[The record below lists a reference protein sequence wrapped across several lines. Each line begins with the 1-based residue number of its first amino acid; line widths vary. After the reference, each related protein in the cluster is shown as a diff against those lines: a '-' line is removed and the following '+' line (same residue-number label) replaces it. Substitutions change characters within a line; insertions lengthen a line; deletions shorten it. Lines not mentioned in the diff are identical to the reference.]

1 MDEKMLDRISQAY
14 KGELGEQ
21 SKEDAYKRI
30 DWIRSNVKGD
40 TVLDVGCSQGITSI
54 LLAKEGKT
62 VVGID
67 SERSRIEY
75 AENDKSREGIGDNLT
90 FVCDDF
96 LCHKFDSKFDC
107 VIMGEVLE
115 HVFSPVLFLEKARDL
130 LTENG
135 RLIVTVPF
143 GINPFPDHKRTYYFL
158 EIFRQINERIYVSDI
173 VFIESWLGLF
183 ADLSNK
189 ESKIQF
195 DENFIEKLE
204 DAFFKI
210 DSRKQAGIDR
220 VLSWHNSSNAKVET
234 ANKKINEL
242 EATLKKIKEQNEEQ
256 INKLTSLKEK
266 YDQNIGEKEKDI
278 YNLKLLLNEKTI
290 KLDTLRADYSA
301 RTEDLNKITSDYS
314 DVLTRSYDL
323 EYENKIKEYE
333 LKSLREENELTKRTL
348 QEASSKLE
356 EAQSD
361 LATAKAGIEVRNK
374 KNRDAEGKISSLE
387 LEIEKL
393 NKTLLEYEAR
403 KEASDILQQ
412 ELAQL
417 STELSEK
424 EQDIREKEELI
435 LSLESEIKEEKMNSD
450 ETVNALNELQAKT
463 AGIEDKLVK
472 AQAGVES
479 RNKRIKTAEEKINM
493 LLKENAHLKNTVAEY
508 NTMLYQAKRLNA
520 AYERFPSIKA
530 YNWLRKFRHRR
541 QENTLVSE
549 QDQAIKHEDNKSA
562 KSEPADIKRTSDVSS
577 EPQTGNSNPTQ
588 EKKVSAES
596 KEIKFDMLF
605 SDFQKKAIAET
616 SVRHK
621 EFILR
626 KDCDSLKKLK
636 VACIMDEFTYSCFA
650 PECDLRQL
658 TPENW
663 ENEINKFK
671 PDMLFV
677 ESAWQ
682 GKESKWHGMIVHVK
696 PEFCQLTEYCHQN
709 DIPVVFW
716 CKEDPGWNDAFMAA
730 AGLADYIFTTEIDCI
745 AQYKKNL
752 GNNNVYLL
760 HFAAQ
765 PKLHNPIE
773 REEREDKF
781 CFAGAYYS
789 SHTERTNNFN
799 NIAHYAMRVKGLDIY
814 DRNYNNEKA
823 THKFPEFYKP
833 FILGKLAPEEIDKA
847 YKKYMYNINV
857 TSGTYSQSMFARRCF
872 ELFASN
878 SIVISNYS
886 RGLKTLFGEL
896 AICTNSI
903 DELDLCINN
912 FCANIID
919 LHKYRLMS
927 FRKVTTEDLY
937 EDRLDYII
945 SKVFGVSLKAK
956 SPHITVV
963 SKVETQDQL
972 LKIKKYYEN
981 QTYDNKSLL
990 IKANF
995 DTNRAN
1001 YTTISSHTDLV
1012 KCILERSGYV
1022 AYFDP
1027 LDYYG
1032 KEYLSDLCMMLR
1044 YDDFDAVGKSTYYT
1058 ANKKVIEDFPV
1069 YHEVNSLNIK
1079 RSIMKTKLIDSINFS
1094 TKMAIEGKN
1103 LRMVSIH
1110 EFDYGEGVTEVQ
1122 EELNSNKISLY
1133 KGISYKEIERKAEEI
1148 NCENENIF
1156 SIDICKFFKPGKYN
1170 DVEINEKGN
1179 MLSVKSYLSDDKHQ
1193 YIYNNKLI
1201 KYDADTKEFSCAIF
1215 EGNTTMDVM
1224 AVLICYDATRIKS
1237 EAIYISAGLSKK
1249 IIFPEWTAFLNIS
1262 LRIKGKGE
1270 TCIGSIRFNNAEI
1283 GYRNCFLNKG
1293 NVLVLSNIYP
1303 SYDNLYRNAF
1313 VHQRV
1318 KGYKNEGYN
1327 VDVMCFNNVDPIGYR
1342 EFEGIDVVTGFTKEL
1357 ENILRSGSIDTVCVH
1372 FLNEYMWDVLKN
1384 FKDKIRIII
1393 WCHGSEIQPW
1403 WRRKFLYE
1411 SDQKL
1416 EQAKIQ
1422 SDNRMTF
1429 WNEIFNSLNEYNI
1442 HLVFVSA
1449 YFMKTVEED
1458 YKIIIP
1464 QEKYSIIHN
1473 YINDKLFN
1481 YKPKNIEQRKHILSI
1496 RPFGS
1501 NVYANDLTIKCIKE
1515 LSQTACFKDLTF
1527 HIIGRGK
1534 LFEPLTKELEIFD
1547 NVVVE
1552 DKFLKQS
1559 EIADLHKKNGIFMV
1573 PTRMDSQG
1581 VSRDE
1586 AMSSGLVPVT
1596 NAVAAV
1602 PEFVDDDCG
1611 ILAPAEDYIA
1621 MAKGIEKLY
1630 YEPDLF
1636 LRMSKNAAERVRNES
1651 NAIHTIKKELQLIFQ
1666 K

>member
-21 SKEDAYKRI
+21 PKEDAYKRI
-30 DWIRSNVKGD
+30 DWIQSNVKGD

-75 AENDKSREGIGDNLT
+75 AENDKVSEGIGDNLT

-96 LCHKFDSKFDC
+96 LSHKFDSKFDC

-361 LATAKAGIEVRNK
+361 LATAKEGIEVRNK

-424 EQDIREKEELI
+424 EQDIKEKEELI

-650 PECDLRQL
+650 PECVLRQL

-663 ENEINKFK
+663 KNEINEFK

-682 GKESKWHGMIVHVK
+682 GIEGKWHGMIVHVK

-745 AQYKKNL
+745 TQYKKNL

-765 PKLHNPIE
+765 PKFHNPVE
-773 REEREDKF
+773 TEERIDKF
-781 CFAGAYYS
+781 CFAGSYY
-789 SHTERTNNFN
+789 TNYPERTKAFD
-799 NIAHYAMRVKGLDIY
+799 NIAHYAMRVKGLDIF
-814 DRNYNNEKA
+814 DRNFNDEKA
-823 THKFPEFYKP
+823 VHKFPEFYKP
-833 FILGKLAPEEIDKA
+833 FILGKLEPEEIDKA
-847 YKKYMYNINV
+847 YKRYTYNINAN
-857 TSGTYSQSMFARRCF
+857 SGTWTQIMFARRVF
-872 ELFASN
+872 ELLASN
-878 SIVISNYS
+878 TVSVGNYS
-886 RGLKTLFGEL
+886 KGQKNLFG
-896 AICTNSI
+896 
-903 DELDLCINN
+903 DLCIMTNDVDQLDKN
-912 FCANIID
+912 MHQYCWD
-919 LHKYRLMS
+919 TKQTHKYRLQG
-927 FRKVTTEDLY
+927 FRKVTAEDLY
-937 EDRLDYII
+937 EDRLGYIVQ
-945 SKVFGVSLKAK
+945 KVFDITLKKELPEVTVISL
-956 SPHITVV
+956 
-963 SKVETQDQL
+963 VENDQQTEYIRERFNSQNYTNARL
-972 LKIKKYYEN
+972 IVIEKETDIKKFIAEN
-981 QTYDNKSLL
+981 
-990 IKANF
+990 
-995 DTNRAN
+995 
-1001 YTTISSHTDLV
+1001 V
-1012 KCILERSGYV
+1012 KNGFI
-1022 AYFDP
+1022 AYFDKD
-1027 LDYYG
+1027 DYYG
-1032 KEYLSDLCMMLR
+1032 EDYLYDMAMMLR
-1044 YDDFDAVGKSTYYT
+1044 YDDYDAIGKSTYYDGDGQLQSDT
-1058 ANKKVIEDFPV
+1058 PV
-1069 YHEVNSLNIK
+1069 YHKVESLSIR
-1079 RSIMKTKLIDSINFS
+1079 RSIVKASCLEYVDFENGIINN
-1094 TKMAIEGKN
+1094 ADLN
-1103 LRMVSIH
+1103 MVSIH
-1110 EFDYGEGVTEVQ
+1110 EFDYIQG
-1122 EELNSNKISLY
+1122 SNKSNDIVSSSMDIADRGKPYNELE
-1133 KGISYKEIERKAEEI
+1133 KIA
-1148 NCENENIF
+1148 ENITLNNARVY
-1156 SIDICKFFKPGKYN
+1156 SINVKDIFADGKYN
-1170 DVEINEKGN
+1170 NIILEKNNSG
-1179 MLSVKSYLSDDKHQ
+1179 LDIKSSLQEGQHQ
-1193 YIYNNKLI
+1193 YIYDNKLI
-1201 KYDADTKEFSCAIF
+1201 KYDISDKEYSCVIFQGDTAL
-1215 EGNTTMDVM
+1215 DVM
-1224 AVLICYDATRIKS
+1224 LALICYDANKNRLDT
-1237 EAIYISAGLSKK
+1237 IYVTAGLSKK
-1249 IIFPEWTAFLNIS
+1249 INLPQNTSYFSCA
-1262 LRIKGKGE
+1262 LRVKGAGE
-1270 TCIGSIRFNNAEI
+1270 STVGSIRFNNSSV
-1283 GYRNCFLNKG
+1283 GYEDCFIAKS
-1293 NVLVLSNIYP
+1293 NVLVLTNIYP
-1303 SYDNLYRNAF
+1303 AYDDLYRNAF

-1318 KGYKNEGYN
+1318 KGYKEQGLN
-1327 VDVMCFNNVDPIGYR
+1327 VDVMCFNNVNPVGYR
-1342 EFEGIDVVTGFTKEL
+1342 EFDGIDVATGFTKEL
-1357 ENILRSGSIDTVCVH
+1357 EAILRAGNVDTVCVH
-1372 FLNEYMWDVLKN
+1372 FLNEFMWEVLKN

-1403 WRRKFLYE
+1403 WRRKFNYSNAEELKNAQNE
-1411 SDQKL
+1411 SEKRYALWQ
-1416 EQAKIQ
+1416 
-1422 SDNRMTF
+1422 N
-1429 WNEIFNSLNEYNI
+1429 IFKTASENNMQF
-1442 HLVFVSA
+1442 VFVSD
-1449 YFMKTVEED
+1449 YFRKEVFDD
-1458 YKIIIP
+1458 YKVNLNKDKYVIIP
-1464 QEKYSIIHN
+1464 N
-1473 YINDKLFN
+1473 YINTDLFN
-1481 YKPKNIEQRKHILSI
+1481 YIPKTAEQRKKILSI

-1501 NVYANDLTIKCIKE
+1501 NKYANDLSVLCIKE
-1515 LSQTACFKDLTF
+1515 LANKPFFNDLTF
-1527 HIIGRGK
+1527 HIIGKGR
-1534 LFEPLTKELEIFD
+1534 LFEPIMAELNQYT
-1547 NVVVE
+1547 NVIAE
-1552 DKFLKQS
+1552 NRFLKQD
-1559 EIADLHKKNGIFMV
+1559 EIAELHKENGIFLV

-1596 NAVAAV
+1596 NAVTAI
-1602 PEFVDDDCG
+1602 PEFVDDNCG
-1611 ILAPAEDYIA
+1611 ILAPDEDYIA
-1621 MAKGIEKLY
+1621 MASGIENLY
-1630 YEPDLF
+1630 KEPELF
-1636 LRMSKNAAERVRNES
+1636 LEMSKNSAERVRNQSSFE
-1651 NAIHTIKKELQLIFQ
+1651 HTIKKEIDLITEENND
-1666 K
+1666 

>member
-21 SKEDAYKRI
+21 PKEDAYKRI
-30 DWIRSNVKGD
+30 DWIQSNVKGD

-75 AENDKSREGIGDNLT
+75 AENDKVSEGIGDNLT

-96 LCHKFDSKFDC
+96 LSHKFDSKFDC

-290 KLDTLRADYSA
+290 KLDTLRADHSA

-361 LATAKAGIEVRNK
+361 LATAKEGIEVRNK

-424 EQDIREKEELI
+424 EQDIKEKEELI

-650 PECDLRQL
+650 PECVLRQL

-663 ENEINKFK
+663 KNEINEFK

-682 GKESKWHGMIVHVK
+682 GIEGKWHGMIVHVK

-745 AQYKKNL
+745 TQYKKNL

-765 PKLHNPIE
+765 PKFHNPVE
-773 REEREDKF
+773 TEERIDKF
-781 CFAGAYYS
+781 CFAGSYY
-789 SHTERTNNFN
+789 TNYPERTKAFD
-799 NIAHYAMRVKGLDIY
+799 NIAHYAMRVKGLDIF
-814 DRNYNNEKA
+814 DRNFNDEKA
-823 THKFPEFYKP
+823 VHKFPEFYKP
-833 FILGKLAPEEIDKA
+833 FILGKLEPEEIDKA
-847 YKKYMYNINV
+847 YKRYTYNINAN
-857 TSGTYSQSMFARRCF
+857 SGTWTQIMFARRVF
-872 ELFASN
+872 ELLASN
-878 SIVISNYS
+878 TVSVGNYS
-886 RGLKTLFGEL
+886 KGQKNLFG
-896 AICTNSI
+896 
-903 DELDLCINN
+903 DLCIMTNDVDQLDKN
-912 FCANIID
+912 MHQYCWD
-919 LHKYRLMS
+919 TKQTHKYRLQG
-927 FRKVTTEDLY
+927 FRKVTAEDLY
-937 EDRLDYII
+937 EDRLGYIVQ
-945 SKVFGVSLKAK
+945 KVFDITLKKELPEVTVISL
-956 SPHITVV
+956 
-963 SKVETQDQL
+963 VENDQQTEYIRERFNSQNYTNARL
-972 LKIKKYYEN
+972 IVIEKETDIKKFIAEN
-981 QTYDNKSLL
+981 
-990 IKANF
+990 
-995 DTNRAN
+995 
-1001 YTTISSHTDLV
+1001 V
-1012 KCILERSGYV
+1012 KNGFI
-1022 AYFDP
+1022 AYFDKD
-1027 LDYYG
+1027 DYYG
-1032 KEYLSDLCMMLR
+1032 EDYLYDMAMMLR
-1044 YDDFDAVGKSTYYT
+1044 YDDYDAIGKSTYYDGDGQLQSDT
-1058 ANKKVIEDFPV
+1058 PV
-1069 YHEVNSLNIK
+1069 YHKVESLSIR
-1079 RSIMKTKLIDSINFS
+1079 RSIVKASCLEYVDFENGIINN
-1094 TKMAIEGKN
+1094 ADLN
-1103 LRMVSIH
+1103 MVSIH
-1110 EFDYGEGVTEVQ
+1110 EFDYIQG
-1122 EELNSNKISLY
+1122 SNKSNDIVSSSMDIADRGKPYNELE
-1133 KGISYKEIERKAEEI
+1133 KIA
-1148 NCENENIF
+1148 ENITLNNARVY
-1156 SIDICKFFKPGKYN
+1156 SINVKDIFADGKYN
-1170 DVEINEKGN
+1170 NIILEKNNSG
-1179 MLSVKSYLSDDKHQ
+1179 LDIKSSLQEGQHQ
-1193 YIYNNKLI
+1193 YIYDNKLI
-1201 KYDADTKEFSCAIF
+1201 KYDISDKEYSCVIFQGDTAL
-1215 EGNTTMDVM
+1215 DVM
-1224 AVLICYDATRIKS
+1224 LALICYDANKNRLDT
-1237 EAIYISAGLSKK
+1237 IYVTAGLSKK
-1249 IIFPEWTAFLNIS
+1249 INLPQNTSYFSCA
-1262 LRIKGKGE
+1262 LRVKGAGE
-1270 TCIGSIRFNNAEI
+1270 STVGSIRFNNSSV
-1283 GYRNCFLNKG
+1283 GYEDCFIAKS
-1293 NVLVLSNIYP
+1293 NVLVLTNIYP
-1303 SYDNLYRNAF
+1303 AYDDLYRNAF

-1318 KGYKNEGYN
+1318 KGYKEQGLN
-1327 VDVMCFNNVDPIGYR
+1327 VDVMCFNNVNPVGYR
-1342 EFEGIDVVTGFTKEL
+1342 EFDGIDVATGFTKEL
-1357 ENILRSGSIDTVCVH
+1357 EAILRAGNVDTVCVH
-1372 FLNEYMWDVLKN
+1372 FLNEFMWEVLKN

-1403 WRRKFLYE
+1403 WRRKFNYSNAEELKNAQNE
-1411 SDQKL
+1411 SEKRYALWQ
-1416 EQAKIQ
+1416 
-1422 SDNRMTF
+1422 N
-1429 WNEIFNSLNEYNI
+1429 IFKTASENNMQF
-1442 HLVFVSA
+1442 VFVSD
-1449 YFMKTVEED
+1449 YFRKEVFDD
-1458 YKIIIP
+1458 YKVNLNKDKYVIIP
-1464 QEKYSIIHN
+1464 N
-1473 YINDKLFN
+1473 YINTDLFN
-1481 YKPKNIEQRKHILSI
+1481 YIPKTAEQRKKILSI

-1501 NVYANDLTIKCIKE
+1501 NKYANDLSVLCIKE
-1515 LSQTACFKDLTF
+1515 LANKPFFNDLTF
-1527 HIIGRGK
+1527 HIIGKGR
-1534 LFEPLTKELEIFD
+1534 LFEPIMAELNQYT
-1547 NVVVE
+1547 NVIAE
-1552 DKFLKQS
+1552 NRFLKQD
-1559 EIADLHKKNGIFMV
+1559 EIAELHKENGIFLV

-1596 NAVAAV
+1596 NAVTAI
-1602 PEFVDDDCG
+1602 PEFVDDNCG
-1611 ILAPAEDYIA
+1611 ILAPDEDYIA
-1621 MAKGIEKLY
+1621 MASGIENLY
-1630 YEPDLF
+1630 KEPELF
-1636 LRMSKNAAERVRNES
+1636 LEMSKNSAERVRNQSSFE
-1651 NAIHTIKKELQLIFQ
+1651 HTIKKEIDLITEENND
-1666 K
+1666 